1 MSFQVVLKRKHINIL
16 GNKYRLTVVG
26 FACVLSIIICIHA
39 CNKKEGFHADGLKIA
54 FMADVHLHDIYGTF
68 GDTEYRGVKNPV
80 TGKFNT
86 IRTMGAQLR
95 STRLFNENYF
105 AFKAALDDAAKR
117 GVSYVVLPGD
127 FSDDGQPLNV
137 RAVRNLLDF
146 YTKQHDIRFFA
157 ITGNHDPVRPFAMPA
172 GKLDFLG
179 EEGQEQAI
187 VSQLDLAPKDNSA
200 QLAPIVTAEIQ
211 NMGYEGI
218 LAELRDYGFSP
229 KMEDLYWETPF
240 SGYNPDSYSYSEALE
255 SAILENRMYTI
266 SQGISLPDA
275 SYLVEPVEGLW
286 LLALDGNVYIPKEK
300 AVDKPSNPDYYG
312 SASIGYNQVI
322 THKKHLIPWV
332 RRIMAMAKM
341 RGKMVIAFSHYPMI
355 DFNDDTSLELS
366 EVFGKNTFQL
376 HRVPQES
383 VAQGFAEAGLKIH
396 FGGHMH
402 INDTGVRTT
411 KSGNTLVNV
420 QVPSLAAY
428 SPSYKIASINTKN
441 EIEVETIR
449 MDSVQN
455 YDELFPLY
463 GMEHAYLTKTSTQDL
478 WNSDILS
485 SETYGDFTQ
494 WHLRE
499 LVRLRFLPR
508 DWPEGFTNELLSM
521 NGAELFAVSQMKPD
535 TLGPDAT
542 LDLDKLNQ
550 VLTIAMERNQSLPWD
565 QLQSWKVFDL
575 VFDFY
580 KARNADELALADID
594 EDRLQQ
600 YAMVLDAFQSKEGQ
614 GLQKWMGNLGQIFQ
628 KMLKGT
634 PSDHFR
640 IDLENGQVIQLN
652 EEKPRVFKPDN
663 SLN

>member
-1 MSFQVVLKRKHINIL
+1 MNIV
-16 GNKYRLTVVG
+16 GISYRRTVTG
-26 FACVLSIIICIHA
+26 FACILSFVICILACGKREGSHA
-39 CNKKEGFHADGLKIA
+39 EGLKIA
-54 FMADVHLHDIYGTF
+54 FMADVHLHDIHGTF
-68 GDTEYRGVKNPV
+68 SDTGYRGVQNPV
-80 TGKFNT
+80 TGKYNT

-137 RAVRNLLDF
+137 RAVRKLLDF
-146 YTKQHDIRFFA
+146 YTQQHDISFFA
-157 ITGNHDPVRPFAMPA
+157 ITGNHDPVRPFAMPS

-179 EEGQEQAI
+179 EAGQEQAI
-187 VSQLDLAPKDNSA
+187 VSQLDLAPQNNST
-200 QLAPIVTAEIQ
+200 QLPPIVTAEIQ

-218 LAELRDYGFSP
+218 LAELKNFGFSP
-229 KMEDLYWETPF
+229 SVDYHYWETPF
-240 SGYNPDSYSYSEALE
+240 SEYDLDTYTYNKALE
-255 SAILENRMYTI
+255 SAILENRMYTVY
-266 SQGISLPDA
+266 SGIALPDA

-286 LLALDGNVYIPKEK
+286 LLALDGNVYIPKKEL
-300 AVDKPSNPDYYG
+300 AEEPSSPNYYG
-312 SASIGYNQVI
+312 SASIGYNQVL

-332 RRIMAMAKM
+332 KKTMALAKTQ
-341 RGKMVIAFSHYPMI
+341 GKMVIAFSHYPMI

-411 KSGNTLVNV
+411 KLGNTLVNV

-428 SPSYKIASINTKN
+428 SPAYKIATIKTKN

-455 YDELFPLY
+455 YKELFPLY
-463 GMEHAYLTKTSTQDL
+463 EMEHAYLTNTSTQNI
-478 WNSDILS
+478 WNSNILL
-485 SETYGDFTQ
+485 SETYRDFTQ

-499 LVRLRFLPR
+499 LVRLRFLPQ
-508 DWPEGFTNELLSM
+508 DWPDRFINELLSLS
-521 NGAELFAVSQMKPD
+521 GAELFAVSQMD
-535 TLGPDAT
+535 SGTFTQNAA
-542 LDLDKLNQ
+542 LDLDDLSQ
-550 VLTIAMERNQSLPWD
+550 TLTEVMKENQSLPWD

-580 KARNADELALADID
+580 KVRNADELALADID
-594 EDRLQQ
+594 QDRLQQ
-600 YAMVLDAFQSKEGQ
+600 YVLVLNAFQANESQ
-614 GLQKWMGNLGQIFQ
+614 GPQKWMGNLGRIFG
-628 KMLKGT
+628 KMLNGK
-634 PSDHFR
+634 PSDHFM
-640 IDLENGQVIQLN
+640 IDMENGQVIQLN
-652 EEKPRVFKPDN
+652 EERPRDFKPDI